1 MIAWHLESTNSFENA
16 NSRFTINWPI
26 ELLKFAISLHLL

>member
-1 MIAWHLESTNSFENA
+1 MIAWHFESTNSFENA

-26 ELLKFAISLHLL
+26 ELIT